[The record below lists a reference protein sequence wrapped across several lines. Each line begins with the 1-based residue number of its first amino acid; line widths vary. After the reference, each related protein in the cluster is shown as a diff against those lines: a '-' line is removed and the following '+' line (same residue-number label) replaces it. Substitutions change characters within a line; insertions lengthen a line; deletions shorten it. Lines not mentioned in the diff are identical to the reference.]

1 LLGRPGKARRECGPS
16 REKKRRGFAA
26 GLGPRKKEGEVVW
39 AAAVGPERKG
49 GKSWAG
55 FKWRKRED
63 VGRVLKGILTIKIRE
78 IPRFTHSRTYSN
90 LKSQT
95 HFSHKKYYALQ
106 HECNRQKI
114 IT

>member
-1 LLGRPGKARRECGPS
+1 MWVVE
-16 REKKRRGFAA
+16 REKEEGICCWAWPKKKGGRGGVGCTCWA
-26 GLGPRKKEGEVVW
+26 GEE
-39 AAAVGPERKG
+39 G

-55 FKWRKRED
+55 FKWRKTED
-63 VGRVLKGILTIKIRE
+63 VGPVLKGILTIKIRE